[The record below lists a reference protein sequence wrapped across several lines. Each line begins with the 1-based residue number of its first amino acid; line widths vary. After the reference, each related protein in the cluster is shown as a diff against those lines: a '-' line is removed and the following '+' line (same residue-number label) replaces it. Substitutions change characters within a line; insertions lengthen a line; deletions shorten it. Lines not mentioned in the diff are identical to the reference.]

1 MDFISEFF
9 DDLISK
15 VIPGFAIMYLVWWT
29 DILCFYDKHKDI
41 LAVLVPLGFICGWL
55 VGTIFELFTYAL
67 FWLIGDL
74 LRKGFR
80 RLSLSLFLNHWPP
93 KISYD
98 FLALTD
104 GLVDRRFSAP

>member
-1 MDFISEFF
+1 M
-9 DDLISK
+9 
-15 VIPGFAIMYLVWWT
+15 
-29 DILCFYDKHKDI
+29 
-41 LAVLVPLGFICGWL
+41 
-55 VGTIFELFTYAL
+55 
-67 FWLIGDL
+67 
-74 LRKGFR
+74 